1 MKEEKQI
8 WDEADF
14 GYDSCDILMAFSIH
28 INIYMHTHI
37 QKPVSPTYIYI
48 YRYISHTYTYV
59 VLEKTL
65 ESPLDCKEIHPVHP
79 K

>member
-14 GYDSCDILMAFSIH
+14 GYASCDILMAFSIH

-48 YRYISHTYTYV
+48 YI
-59 VLEKTL
+59 
-65 ESPLDCKEIHPVHP
+65 
-79 K
+79 